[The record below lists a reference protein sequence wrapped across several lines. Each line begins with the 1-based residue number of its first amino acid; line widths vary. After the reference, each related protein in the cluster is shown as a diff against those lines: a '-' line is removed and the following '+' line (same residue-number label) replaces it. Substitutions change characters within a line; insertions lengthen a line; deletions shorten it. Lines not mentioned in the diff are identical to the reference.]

1 MASSIT
7 QTIGLGSDN
16 RLSMDMIEKLRAVDE
31 KAIID
36 PIDNNITETEDKKKA
51 LSEITSLMNDLESSV
66 SSLGGDTL
74 YLERTAYVSSEGINI
89 SIDKGVNPQS
99 LSIDVNQLA
108 KEEVRQSNTFASRTD
123 TIADNDGNVTISLN
137 GISETFSVTSST
149 TLEEFAQMINDSSLD
164 ATAKILNTGNNE
176 YRLVLTSNVTGE
188 SNGFTITEDDG
199 INLGLSDD
207 NNIVQQAQDAIFQY
221 NGVEVRR
228 DSNKID
234 DLVYGVNLE
243 LTQVTDQP
251 INIDIKEDSNSIA
264 STLQNFVDSYN
275 KLMEKLNEVTDYN
288 EETKEAGIFQGDNN
302 INGIKRDIN
311 RLLLQVDSQ
320 GRSMMDYGLS
330 LDKEGTLSFDANE
343 FNKKFSDNPSDVQ
356 SFFVGQDITDRGITT
371 HEDGFFYKLEESLD
385 RYVDFGSGILQTL
398 TTDLENQE
406 KRLNEEKEKAMA
418 LLDSRYDRMAQQ
430 FAQQDAIIGQINQQ
444 MKALQM
450 QIDIQTAKK

>member
-264 STLQNFVDSYN
+264 STLQNFVDNYN

>member
-264 STLQNFVDSYN
+264 STLQNFVDNYN

-288 EETKEAGIFQGDNN
+288 EETKEAGVF
-302 INGIKRDIN
+302 
-311 RLLLQVDSQ
+311 
-320 GRSMMDYGLS
+320 
-330 LDKEGTLSFDANE
+330 
-343 FNKKFSDNPSDVQ
+343 
-356 SFFVGQDITDRGITT
+356 
-371 HEDGFFYKLEESLD
+371 
-385 RYVDFGSGILQTL
+385 
-398 TTDLENQE
+398 
-406 KRLNEEKEKAMA
+406 
-418 LLDSRYDRMAQQ
+418 
-430 FAQQDAIIGQINQQ
+430 
-444 MKALQM
+444 
-450 QIDIQTAKK
+450 

>member
-264 STLQNFVDSYN
+264 STLQNFVDNYN

-288 EETKEAGIFQGDNN
+288 EETKEAGVFQGDNN